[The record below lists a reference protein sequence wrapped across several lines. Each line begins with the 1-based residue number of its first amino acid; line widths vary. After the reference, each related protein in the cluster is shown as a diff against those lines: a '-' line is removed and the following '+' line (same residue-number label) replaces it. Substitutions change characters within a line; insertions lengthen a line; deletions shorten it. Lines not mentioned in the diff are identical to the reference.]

1 MRAGSEDEGGPLKWR
16 KVKGEEAGV
25 LQKNT
30 PLPHTHTRK
39 QQPVR
44 TAGMRAEH
52 MHAWTHPHTNYRV
65 NSCSLTSR
73 RCQCDWGEEK
83 RRSNESRERGARG
96 GKMEELQRLLWGD
109 LLVIYSLLYTKC
121 TKSPRASTDLR
132 NPRLIKTGHF
142 SDSLQSSCFSSCSC
156 FDTWHCFHRL
166 LTHLRREHKLVGLK
180 FIWEISRMEHGKSVE
195 GKLKTPEC
203 VFGCFFFFGR
213 HLSRMEM

>member
-25 LQKNT
+25 LRKNT
-30 PLPHTHTRK
+30 PLPHTHTHTHK
-39 QQPVR
+39 QQPVW

-83 RRSNESRERGARG
+83 RRSNESRERRARG

-109 LLVIYSLLYTKC
+109 LLVIYSLLYAKC
-121 TKSPRASTDLR
+121 TKSPRASADFGVR
-132 NPRLIKTGHF
+132 FEPDVCRPFQNPHQIKTGCF
-142 SDSLQSSCFSSCSC
+142 SDSLQSSCF
-156 FDTWHCFHRL
+156 DIWHCFHRL
-166 LTHLRREHKLVGLK
+166 LTHLRREHK
-180 FIWEISRMEHGKSVE
+180 
-195 GKLKTPEC
+195 
-203 VFGCFFFFGR
+203 
-213 HLSRMEM
+213 